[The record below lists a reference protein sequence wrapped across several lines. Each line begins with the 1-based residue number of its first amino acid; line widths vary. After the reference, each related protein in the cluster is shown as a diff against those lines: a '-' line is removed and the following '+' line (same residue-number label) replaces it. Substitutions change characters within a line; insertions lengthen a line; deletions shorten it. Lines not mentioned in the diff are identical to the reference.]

1 MPPPNTRSSSST
13 PISTRGG
20 VSTSEFRAMNSVFGP
35 RLVGVFSA
43 FSAPGGALLASS
55 TSVFHSPHA
64 SQRPAHLACTAPQAW
79 QTKAE
84 VEALAMPER

>member
-20 VSTSEFRAMNSVFGP
+20 VSTSEFSAMNSVFGP
-35 RLVGVFSA
+35 RFAVGVFSA
-43 FSAPGGALLASS
+43 FSAPGGAEVASS

-64 SQRPAHLACTAPQAW
+64 SHRPAHLA
-79 QTKAE
+79 
-84 VEALAMPER
+84 

>member
-1 MPPPNTRSSSST
+1 
-13 PISTRGG
+13 
-20 VSTSEFRAMNSVFGP
+20 MNSVFGP